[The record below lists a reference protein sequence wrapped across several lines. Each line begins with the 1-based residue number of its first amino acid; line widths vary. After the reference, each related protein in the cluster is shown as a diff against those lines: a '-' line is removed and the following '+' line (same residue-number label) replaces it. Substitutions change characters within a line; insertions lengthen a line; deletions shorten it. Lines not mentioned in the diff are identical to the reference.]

1 MVVFISGCKKDISND
16 SPTTNQDVAGY
27 AQKGPFING
36 SSVTIYDLKADLS
49 ATGKSFNAQITDNKG
64 SFEMSGIPLS
74 STYVKL
80 RADGFY
86 FNEVSG
92 KQSSSQLT
100 LYAIAAITGNSK
112 LNINLLTH
120 LERSR
125 LEYLMG
131 KGKSFSESKTQAQK
145 EVLAIFNIDKSTI
158 KPSEN
163 LDISES
169 GDDNGI
175 LLTITSILQGY
186 RSESELTELLSNIS
200 NDMKEDG
207 TLDSDILGSALIT
220 HAVSLDT
227 ISVKNNLAKRYADIG
242 SSSSIPY
249 FGKHLSNFI
258 TNTKFKI
265 TQSLIDYPAS
275 GLNGENILNLSKLI
289 INSGINHTYSLSA
302 SLPNS
307 TSLKIKITSLTLD
320 SAIVTVY
327 DTVRS
332 DTSYTIRVHTVYKPT
347 RPTWSYFY
355 GSGINWSITE
365 FDFNSFTQTFTAIE
379 PGKTC
384 DLSIFFEKGSFL
396 IEYFEM
402 NATMPTRKKTI
413 TVN

>member
-1 MVVFISGCKKDISND
+1 MKTIIRFVFLIILCWMVVFISGCKKDISND

-64 SFEMSGIPLS
+64 SFEMKGIPLS
-74 STYVKL
+74 SSYVKL

-100 LYAIAAITGNSK
+100 LYAIATITGKSK

-125 LEYLMG
+125 VEYLMG

-145 EVLAIFNIDKSTI
+145 EVLAIFNIEKSTI

-242 SSSSIPY
+242 
-249 FGKHLSNFI
+249 
-258 TNTKFKI
+258 
-265 TQSLIDYPAS
+265 AS
-275 GLNGENILNLSKLI
+275 
-289 INSGINHTYSLSA
+289 
-302 SLPNS
+302 
-307 TSLKIKITSLTLD
+307 
-320 SAIVTVY
+320 
-327 DTVRS
+327 
-332 DTSYTIRVHTVYKPT
+332 
-347 RPTWSYFY
+347 
-355 GSGINWSITE
+355 
-365 FDFNSFTQTFTAIE
+365 
-379 PGKTC
+379 
-384 DLSIFFEKGSFL
+384 
-396 IEYFEM
+396 
-402 NATMPTRKKTI
+402 
-413 TVN
+413 